1 MDIKAKIEELVAKIG
16 GDSALTSKFKSDPA
30 GTVKSL
36 IGDKLPD
43 GALEKIV
50 DGVKAKLNLGSAG
63 GFLAKIKGLFKK
75 K

>member
-1 MDIKAKIEELVAKIG
+1 MDIKAKVEELVSKIG
-16 GDSALTSKFKSDPA
+16 GDSALTSKFKKDPA

-36 IGDKLPD
+36 VGDKLPD

-50 DGVKAKLNLGSAG
+50 EGVKAKLNLGSAG
-63 GFLAKIKGLFKK
+63 GILDKIKGLFKK